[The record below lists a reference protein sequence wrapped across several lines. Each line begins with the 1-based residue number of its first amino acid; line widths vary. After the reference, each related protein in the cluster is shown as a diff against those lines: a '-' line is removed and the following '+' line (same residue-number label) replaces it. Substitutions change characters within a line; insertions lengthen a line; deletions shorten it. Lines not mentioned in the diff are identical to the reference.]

1 MSFSIFE
8 DMSDDNLF
16 KAMAFHINFND
27 GNGYKFHPNVWNKK
41 RDDKFAAMVALNG
54 NICRRMKRL
63 IEDYDTFLIPGP
75 LMSFY
80 NPKTQRIIWIAD
92 KVYFID

>member
-1 MSFSIFE
+1 M
-8 DMSDDNLF
+8 DQMSDDNLF
-16 KAMAFHINFND
+16 KAMACHIAFKD
-27 GNGYKFHPNVWNKK
+27 GNGYKFDPKVWNKK
-41 RDDKFAAMVALNG
+41 RDDGFAAMIALDG
-54 NICRRMKRL
+54 KTCRRMKRL
-63 IEDYDTFLIPGP
+63 IEDYDTFFIPGP